1 MLQPLIE
8 MENLCQNKK
17 TLLNI
22 NEIKISKTSY
32 NASESEM
39 EMKLTPIDP
48 ERWKPITKKP
58 LTMVSQW
65 CFSYFVLNKIN

>member
-1 MLQPLIE
+1 

-39 EMKLTPIDP
+39 EMTLTPIDA

-58 LTMVSQW
+58 LTLVSH
-65 CFSYFVLNKIN
+65 CL